1 MPVDYRTELPASA
14 EVVIVGGG
22 VVGTATAFA
31 ASRAGLRPLLL
42 ERRPALATLTTAAAT
57 GAFRLQF
64 EDYDEWQ
71 LVRASAELFLNFAE
85 RTGQREY
92 DPAVRQQG
100 YLWLTTEA
108 GMAAQQRELVAMQ
121 HGWGQT
127 DVELLDGDEVR
138 RRFPYVGPEVIQGR
152 FRAGDGLIDQKALAL
167 GFAASSGAAVL
178 TNCVVTDFAIEDERL
193 VGVVTTHGTV
203 ATDCAVLAAGP
214 FAAQLATQVGID
226 LPLTNLRRQKTIL
239 PDLPEVPPDAPM
251 TIDEDSGTHWRPAL
265 RGAYLLGAEQQPVID
280 QPLEDVP
287 TESDLALRLLDPTSP
302 LAAARLAPFWA
313 DIWARGDAHWSLQA
327 GHYVMTPDAR
337 PLIGPSPLPGLWLNT
352 GYGGHGVMASPGG
365 SALLFALI
373 TGQRPLADN
382 PFRPDRS
389 FEGATGRAL

>member
-22 VVGTATAFA
+22 AVGTATAFA
-31 ASRAGLRPLLL
+31 AAQAGLRPLLL

-71 LVRASAELFLNFAE
+71 LVRASADLFLNFAE

-138 RRFPYVGPEVIQGR
+138 RRFPYVGP
-152 FRAGDGLIDQKALAL
+152 
-167 GFAASSGAAVL
+167 
-178 TNCVVTDFAIEDERL
+178 
-193 VGVVTTHGTV
+193 
-203 ATDCAVLAAGP
+203 
-214 FAAQLATQVGID
+214 
-226 LPLTNLRRQKTIL
+226 
-239 PDLPEVPPDAPM
+239 
-251 TIDEDSGTHWRPAL
+251 
-265 RGAYLLGAEQQPVID
+265 
-280 QPLEDVP
+280 
-287 TESDLALRLLDPTSP
+287 
-302 LAAARLAPFWA
+302 
-313 DIWARGDAHWSLQA
+313 
-327 GHYVMTPDAR
+327 
-337 PLIGPSPLPGLWLNT
+337 
-352 GYGGHGVMASPGG
+352 
-365 SALLFALI
+365 
-373 TGQRPLADN
+373 
-382 PFRPDRS
+382 
-389 FEGATGRAL
+389 